1 MSFQKYKVSDFS
13 TVVAGGTP
21 STSNNEYWDGEIPWI
36 TPKDLSN
43 HNERYIE
50 YGERNITA
58 LGLKK
63 SSAKIVPENT
73 VLLTTR
79 APVGYVALAKN
90 EVCTNQGFKNLICD
104 ETIAYP
110 QFVYYMLK
118 KNKELL
124 ENHATGATFKELSG
138 SRLKEIEFPLPP
150 LPTQKRIADILST
163 YDDLIEN
170 NNRRISLLEQSA
182 RHLYK
187 EWFVR
192 FKFPGHE
199 KVKVVDGVPEGWER
213 KTLGE
218 VCDDKRQSILPDQI
232 EPGTPYIGLEHIPKR
247 QMVLNEWGN
256 SDSISSMKFVY
267 LKGDILF
274 GKIRPYFHKVGFTFN
289 NGVTSSDAIVI
300 CPSEPIY
307 YSFVLCLV
315 SSDEF
320 VKLATQTMKEG
331 SKMPRADWKSLKR
344 DHIVPVPKA
353 GLLNAFNHFIEPT
366 LKQLET
372 ISLENVQL
380 KATRDILL
388 PKLLNGNMV
397 T

>member
-1 MSFQKYKVSDFS
+1 MSNLKEFGLKEVFEFCNGKSSKGIQEGEFLTYGSNGIIGTSEKSNYENAIILGRVGAYCGSVMKCANEFWATDNTIVLKPRNNFDLTFLYYHLLKVPLRSF
-13 TVVAGGTP
+13 AGGAAQP
-21 STSNNEYWDGEIPWI
+21 LI
-36 TPKDLSN
+36 T
-43 HNERYIE
+43 HGI
-50 YGERNITA
+50 
-58 LGLKK
+58 
-63 SSAKIVPENT
+63 
-73 VLLTTR
+73 
-79 APVGYVALAKN
+79 
-90 EVCTNQGFKNLICD
+90 
-104 ETIAYP
+104 
-110 QFVYYMLK
+110 
-118 KNKELL
+118 
-124 ENHATGATFKELSG
+124 LSG
-138 SRLKEIEFPLPP
+138 IKIKLPP
-150 LPTQKRIADILST
+150 LPTQKRIADILSA

-170 NNRRISLLEQSA
+170 NNRRIAQLEQSA

-267 LKGDILF
+267 SKGDILF